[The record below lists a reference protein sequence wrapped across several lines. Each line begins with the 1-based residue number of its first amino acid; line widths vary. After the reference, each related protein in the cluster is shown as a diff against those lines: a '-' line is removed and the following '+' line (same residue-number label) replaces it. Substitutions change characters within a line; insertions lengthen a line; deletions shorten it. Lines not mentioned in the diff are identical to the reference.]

1 MIDKRFV
8 HRNAYRVID
17 KRKAS
22 PGESGSECITI
33 HHPHKRLPRRLAR
46 MIYGDGDVSRL
57 INVPLRRCAP
67 GKPTS
72 KMSAGRMSLYSLTSL
87 IYATGG
93 KPGRA
98 IHYVYVSQKIR
109 TYCRAWVVVRRQ

>member
-1 MIDKRFV
+1 
-8 HRNAYRVID
+8 
-17 KRKAS
+17 
-22 PGESGSECITI
+22 
-33 HHPHKRLPRRLAR
+33 

-67 GKPTS
+67 GKPTT

-109 TYCRAWVVVRRQ
+109 TYGRGSSSVGNNDTVGDTFVTLSIIVKVKAVVKII